1 MILMNQTLSSPLT
14 IHPLPGIPEIR
25 PGDDLVAHL
34 LDAMRDAGL
43 ALAEGDVIVVAQKVV
58 SKAEGSRAALADVKP
73 RPWAQRWAERWGK
86 DARQVELVLRES
98 RRIVRAE
105 RGILVSETR
114 HGFVCANAGVDL
126 SNSGARDVAVLL
138 PEDPDRS
145 ARLLRQELLER
156 TGRAAGVIVADS
168 FGRPW
173 RHGLTQVALG
183 VAGMTPVA
191 DLRGQADT
199 EGRPM
204 HVTQIALADELASAA
219 DLVCGKT
226 ARIPAA
232 LIRGAPCVARTPDP
246 GPGSGADLLRPAEQ
260 DLFR

>member
-1 MILMNQTLSSPLT
+1 MTPALT
-14 IHPLPGIPEIR
+14 VHPLPGMPEIR
-25 PGDDLVAHL
+25 PGDDLPGL
-34 LDAMRDAGL
+34 LLSALGSEGL
-43 ALAEGDVIVVAQKVV
+43 TLQPGDVVVVAQKVV
-58 SKAEGSRAALADVKP
+58 SKAEGSRAALTGITP
-73 RPWAQRWAERWGK
+73 RLWAQRWAKQWSK

-98 RRIVRAE
+98 RRVVRAE
-105 RGILVSETR
+105 RGILVCETR

-145 ARLLRQELLER
+145 ARLIRQTLLER
-156 TGRAAGVIVADS
+156 TGSAAGVIVADS

-173 RHGLTQVALG
+173 RNGLTQVALG
-183 VAGMTPVA
+183 VAGVNPVS
-191 DLRGQADT
+191 DLRGQVDT

-204 HVTQIALADELASAA
+204 HVTVIALADELASAA

-226 ARIPAA
+226 TRIPAA
-232 LIRGAPCVARTPDP
+232 LLRGAPGVARTPDP
-246 GPGSGADLLRPAEQ
+246 GPGSGRELLRPAEL

>member
-1 MILMNQTLSSPLT
+1 MTPPIR
-14 IHPLPGIPEIR
+14 IHPLPGIPEVR
-25 PGDDLVAHL
+25 PGDDLAAL
-34 LDAMRDAGL
+34 LLG
-43 ALAEGDVIVVAQKVV
+43 ALAGQELRLESGDVIVVAQKVV
-58 SKAEGSRAALADVKP
+58 SKAEGSRVALPELKP
-73 RPWAQRWAERWGK
+73 RLWAERWAGQWSK
-86 DARQVELVLRES
+86 DARQVEVVLRES
-98 RRIVRAE
+98 RRVVRAE
-105 RGILVSETR
+105 RGILVCETW

-126 SNSGARDVAVLL
+126 SNSGAPEVAVLL

-145 ARLLRQELLER
+145 ARLLRQALLER
-156 TGRAAGVIVADS
+156 TGCAAGVIVADS

-173 RHGLTQVALG
+173 RNGLTQVALG
-183 VAGMTPVA
+183 VAGVLPAA

-204 HVTQIALADELASAA
+204 HVTVIAVADELASAA

-232 LIRGAPCVARTPDP
+232 LIRGAPGVALTADP
-246 GPGSGADLLRPAEQ
+246 GAASGKELLRPAEQ